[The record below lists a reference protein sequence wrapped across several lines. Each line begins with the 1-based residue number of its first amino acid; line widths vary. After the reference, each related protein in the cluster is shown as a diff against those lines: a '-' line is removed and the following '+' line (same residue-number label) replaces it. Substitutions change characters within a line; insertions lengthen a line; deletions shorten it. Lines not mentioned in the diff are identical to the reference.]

1 MSDQPPTVPGP
12 APLKGGIDCRA
23 ALDQLW
29 EYLDGE
35 LSPARMESVRTHLAL
50 CAKCYPEHDFE
61 KAFLDAIGN
70 CRKDQCASHRLRAKI
85 MDTLQRLGFSPTR
98 PTSV

>member
-1 MSDQPPTVPGP
+1 MSDQPPAAPGP

-35 LSPARMESVRTHLAL
+35 LSPEKMESVRTHLAL
-50 CAKCYPEHDFE
+50 CARCYPEHDFE
-61 KAFLDAIGN
+61 KAFLEAVGN
-70 CRKDQCASHRLRAKI
+70 CRKDLCASHRLKTKI
-85 MDTLQRLGFSPTR
+85 MDTLHRLGFSPTR